1 LPGDDIN
8 RLSNAGG
15 GAGSVQTTTS
25 PAEIGT
31 RAVRGTFWSFL
42 SFASGRLVT
51 FITTLILARLLV
63 PEEFGVIGY
72 CTIVIAYLD
81 LLNNVGVG
89 HALIAR
95 RDKLEEAQNAAFI
108 VSVISSVLLYAITW
122 WSAPSLALF
131 FNEPQVT
138 PLLRVLSL
146 GLILVGI
153 GTVPMAMLQRDLR
166 FKAYLLPGIVRNII
180 RAFVAIGM
188 AWQGF
193 GVWSLV
199 VSELVNKVLE
209 VIIPWAI
216 VRWRPTR
223 ALDPQVMREM
233 LQYGINIVGVSLVGS
248 FMVNVDYLLVGR
260 LLGAAALGYYTMAFR
275 IPELV
280 IRSVS
285 QIVSTV
291 AFPVL
296 AHTRSDPDRMQDV
309 YFAHL
314 RYMSLVT
321 FPTGAGLALLS
332 PALVATLF
340 AEVWRP
346 MVVPMQFIA
355 LASAFSIVSYLSGI
369 IYNAIGRPDLTFK
382 LSLAKLPLVVVV
394 LYVGTFWNITGVAIG
409 HVLLTFACMALDL
422 VVIRRI
428 TAVRLMGVL
437 HALRPALLG
446 VAAMTTAI
454 VPLSLLLTGWTVV
467 QLAFIPIAGAVVYLG
482 TVWLVE
488 RDTLTQAHTAVRSAL
503 ARG

>member
-1 LPGDDIN
+1 ME
-8 RLSNAGG
+8 
-15 GAGSVQTTTS
+15 TTTTQ
-25 PAEIGT
+25 PDGVGK

-42 SFASGRLVT
+42 SYTSGRVVT
-51 FITTLILARLLV
+51 FVTTLVLARLLA
-63 PEEFGVIGY
+63 PEEFGVIAY

-81 LLNNVGVG
+81 LLNNFGVG

-95 RDKLEEAQNAAFI
+95 RDRLEAAQNAAFV
-108 VSVISSVLLYAITW
+108 VSVGSGVALYAATW
-122 WSAPSLALF
+122 VAAPSLAAF

-138 PLLRVLSL
+138 PLLRVLSI
-146 GLILVGI
+146 GLILVGF

-166 FKAYLLPGIVRNII
+166 FKAYLLPGIIRNVI
-180 RAFVAIGM
+180 RAIVAVGM

-209 VIIPWAI
+209 VIIPWWI

-223 ALDPQVMREM
+223 AFDPQVMREM
-233 LQYGINIVGVSLVGS
+233 LGYGIHITGVSLVGS

-296 AHTRSDPDRMQDV
+296 AHTQSDPEKTHEV
-309 YFAHL
+309 YFAYL

-321 FPTGAGLALLS
+321 FPTGVGLALLS
-332 PALVATLF
+332 PALVQVFF

-346 MVVPMQFIA
+346 MIAPMQFIA
-355 LASAFSIVSYLSGI
+355 LASAFSIVSYLSGV
-369 IYNAIGRPDLTFK
+369 IYNALGRPDLTFK
-382 LSLAKLPLVVVV
+382 LSLVKLPVVVVV
-394 LYVGTFWNITGVAIG
+394 LYIGTFWNITGVAAG
-409 HVLLTFACMALDL
+409 HVALTFLCMALDL
-422 VVIRRI
+422 VMIQRV
-428 TAVRLMGVL
+428 TKAPLTGVLEAVRPAVL
-437 HALRPALLG
+437 GTAAMAVAATALLLALTDAWIQA
-446 VAAMTTAI
+446 VI
-454 VPLSLLLTGWTVV
+454 IPL
-467 QLAFIPIAGAVVYLG
+467 AGAG
-482 TVWLVE
+482 TYIGAIWFAG
-488 RDTLTQAHTAVRSAL
+488 RDTLLQARTMLRASL
-503 ARG
+503 ARS

>member
-1 LPGDDIN
+1 VKTAPPSEATGKH
-8 RLSNAGG
+8 
-15 GAGSVQTTTS
+15 V
-25 PAEIGT
+25 
-31 RAVRGTFWSFL
+31 VRGVFWSFL
-42 SFASGRLVT
+42 SFVSRRLVKVV
-51 FITTLILARLLV
+51 TTLILAHLLV
-63 PEEFGVIGY
+63 PEEFGVVGY

-81 LLNNVGVG
+81 LLSNVGVG

-108 VSVISSVLLYAITW
+108 LGILSSVLLYAITW

-153 GTVPMAMLQRDLR
+153 GTVPVAMLQRDLR
-166 FKAYLLPGIVRNII
+166 FKAYLLPGIAGNVI

-199 VSELVNKVLE
+199 VSELVYRVLD

-223 ALDPQVMREM
+223 AFDLQVMHEM
-233 LQYGINIVGVSLVGS
+233 LRYGINIVGVSLVGS
-248 FMVNVDYLLVGR
+248 FIVNVDYLLVGR

-285 QIVSTV
+285 YIVSTV

-296 AHTRSDPDRMQDV
+296 AHAQSNRDRMQDV

-332 PALVATLF
+332 PALVEVLL

-346 MVVPMQFIA
+346 MIAPMQFIA
-355 LASAFSIVSYLSGI
+355 LASALSVVSYLSGV
-369 IYNAIGRPDLTFK
+369 IYNAIGRSDLTFK
-382 LSLAKLPLVVVV
+382 LLLAKLPFVVVV
-394 LYVGTFWNITGVAIG
+394 LYIGTFWNITGVAIG
-409 HVLLTFACMALDL
+409 HVLLSFAWIVLDL
-422 VVIRRI
+422 AYIRRMI
-428 TAVRLMGVL
+428 AVQPTDALR
-437 HALRPALLG
+437 ALRPALLG
-446 VAAMTTAI
+446 VAAMTVAI
-454 VPLSLLLTGWTVV
+454 VPLSTLLTGWAAA
-467 QLAFIPIAGAVVYLG
+467 QLVFIPLAGAAVYLG

-488 RDTLTQAHTAVRSAL
+488 RETLIQAHTVVRSAL

>member
-1 LPGDDIN
+1 MTP
-8 RLSNAGG
+8 
-15 GAGSVQTTTS
+15 TTTVS
-25 PAEIGT
+25 ETVGK

-42 SFASGRLVT
+42 SYTSGRLVT
-51 FITTLILARLLV
+51 FVTTLILARLLV
-63 PEEFGVIGY
+63 PEEFGVIAY

-81 LLNNVGVG
+81 LLNNFGVG

-95 RDKLEEAQNAAFI
+95 RDRLEEAQNAAFV
-108 VSVISSVLLYAITW
+108 VSVGSSVVLYAGTW
-122 WSAPSLALF
+122 LAAPSLAVF

-138 PLLRVLSL
+138 PLLRVLSV
-146 GLILVGI
+146 GLILIGF

-166 FKAYLLPGIVRNII
+166 FKAYLLPGIVRNVI
-180 RAFVAIGM
+180 RAIVAVGM

-209 VIIPWAI
+209 VIIPWWI

-223 ALDPQVMREM
+223 AFDPQVMREM
-233 LQYGINIVGVSLVGS
+233 LGYGIHITGVSLVGS

-260 LLGAAALGYYTMAFR
+260 LLGATALGYYTMAFR

-285 QIVSTV
+285 HIVDTV

-296 AHTRSDPDRMQDV
+296 ARTQSDPEKTHEV
-309 YFAHL
+309 YFAYL

-321 FPTGAGLALLS
+321 FPAGFGLALLS
-332 PALVATLF
+332 PALVQVFF

-346 MVVPMQFIA
+346 MIAPMQFIA
-355 LASAFSIVSYLSGI
+355 IASALSIVSYLSGI

-382 LSLAKLPLVVVV
+382 LSLVKLPVVVAV
-394 LYVGTFWNITGVAIG
+394 LYAGTFWGIVGVAAG
-409 HVLLTFACMALDL
+409 HVALTLVCMALDL
-422 VVIRRI
+422 VMIRRVTKAPLI
-428 TAVRLMGVL
+428 GVL
-437 HALRPALLG
+437 DAVRPALLG
-446 VAAMTTAI
+446 AAIMVLVVTTLVLSISSAWVQVAI
-454 VPLSLLLTGWTVV
+454 IPL
-467 QLAFIPIAGAVVYLG
+467 AGAAAYIG
-482 TVWLVE
+482 AIWFAG
-488 RDTLTQAHTAVRSAL
+488 RDTLIQARTMLRGSL

>member
-1 LPGDDIN
+1 MK
-8 RLSNAGG
+8 
-15 GAGSVQTTTS
+15 TTPPS
-25 PAEIGT
+25 EAIGR

-42 SFASGRLVT
+42 SYASGRLVKVV
-51 FITTLILARLLV
+51 TTLILARLLV
-63 PEEFGVIGY
+63 PEEFGVVGY

-81 LLNNVGVG
+81 LLSNVGVG

-108 VSVISSVLLYAITW
+108 VSLFSSLLLYAITW

-153 GTVPMAMLQRDLR
+153 GTVPVAMLQRDLR
-166 FKAYLLPGIVRNII
+166 FKAYLLPGMAGNII

-199 VSELVNKVLE
+199 VSELLHKVLE
-209 VIIPWAI
+209 AIIPWAI

-223 ALDPQVMREM
+223 MFDRQVMYEILR
-233 LQYGINIVGVSLVGS
+233 YGINIVGVSLVGS

-260 LLGAAALGYYTMAFR
+260 LLGTAALGYYTMAFR

-296 AHTRSDPDRMQDV
+296 AHTQSTPDRMQDV

-346 MVVPMQFIA
+346 VIAPMQFIA

-369 IYNAIGRPDLTFK
+369 IYNAIGRSDLTFK
-382 LSLAKLPLVVVV
+382 LSLAKLPLVVIV
-394 LYVGTFWNITGVAIG
+394 LYIGTFWNITGVAIG

-422 VVIRRI
+422 AFIRRMI
-428 TAVRLMGVL
+428 AVRLAGVL
-437 HALRPALLG
+437 YALRPALLG
-446 VAAMTTAI
+446 VAAMTVAI
-454 VPLSLLLTGWTVV
+454 LPLSMLLTEWTVV
-467 QLAFIPIAGAVVYLG
+467 QLVFIPLAGAAVYLG

-488 RDTLTQAHTAVRSAL
+488 RETLIQAHTVVRSAL